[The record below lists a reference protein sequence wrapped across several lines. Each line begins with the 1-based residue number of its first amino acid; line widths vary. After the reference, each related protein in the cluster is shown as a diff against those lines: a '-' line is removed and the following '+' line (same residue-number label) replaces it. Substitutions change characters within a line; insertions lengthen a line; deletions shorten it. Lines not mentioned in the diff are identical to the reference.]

1 MCSWRTK
8 LSGGSLFKKRP
19 GKRSLLTLLI
29 IALGAGGGVFYYL
42 RNDPSA
48 STSAGAGKPPF
59 GAGRVMPVVA
69 VPVRTGDINV
79 FLNALGTVTPRN
91 IVTVRSRVDGELKR
105 LTFREGQTVKTGDLL
120 AEIDPRSF
128 QVQLTQAEGQYA
140 KDQALLQNARL
151 DLERYRTLFRQE
163 AASRQQ
169 LDTQEALVRQYEAA
183 LKIDQGQLD
192 NAKLQL
198 SYTRITAPVTGRVG
212 LRQVDPGNLIRSGDT
227 NGLLVITQEK
237 PITAIF
243 SLPEDHIGS
252 VMEGLQG
259 KQPLKVAA
267 FDRDQ
272 KNKLAGGILLT
283 ADNQIDTT
291 TGTVRLKAQFANDD
305 GKLFPNQFVNIK
317 LLLETRNDATLVPAA
332 AIQRGAQGTFVYVV
346 KDDKSVTIRP
356 VKTGP
361 LDGDRIAIDSGLAS
375 GELVV
380 VDGADKL
387 REGSKVTLT
396 SRDKKDGKSE
406 GKGPRGGKNG
416 TTEAQTAA
424 AGKDGKRED
433 QRPAEQSP
441 AKQESAK
448 DSAKEAG
455 QPGSQD
461 AAGKDKAGTDVAGRR
476 PRGEGGE
483 GGGWERKRQRSAE

>member
-1 MCSWRTK
+1 MSSWRTK
-8 LSGGSLFKKRP
+8 ISGRLPLGYRP
-19 GKRSLLTLLI
+19 GKRQL
-29 IALGAGGGVFYYL
+29 IALLVLGAF
-42 RNDPSA
+42 A
-48 STSAGAGKPPF
+48 AAGAVYYQRNNQPAGAPGEGGKPGF

-79 FLNALGTVTPRN
+79 FINALGTVVPRN

-105 LTFREGQTVKTGDLL
+105 LTFREGQTVKAGDLL

-151 DLERYRTLFRQE
+151 DLDRYRTLFRQE

-198 SYTRITAPVTGRVG
+198 SYTRISAPVSGRVG

-243 SLPEDHIGS
+243 SLPEDHIGTI
-252 VMEGLQG
+252 MEGLQG

-317 LLLETRNDATLVPAA
+317 LLLETRNDAILVPAA

-346 KDDKSVTIRP
+346 KDDKSASVRP

-361 LDGDRIAIDSGLAS
+361 LDGDRIAIDSGLTV

-380 VDGADKL
+380 IDGADKL
-387 REGSKVTLT
+387 REGSKVALT
-396 SRDKKDGKSE
+396 SRDKKDGRGE
-406 GKGPRGGKNG
+406 GKGPRGSKNG
-416 TTEAQTAA
+416 AAEDKASTEAT
-424 AGKDGKRED
+424 
-433 QRPAEQSP
+433 S
-441 AKQESAK
+441 AKPEGTKEGAKGSAK
-448 DSAKEAG
+448 DAG
-455 QPGSQD
+455 QQASKETGKDSAD
-461 AAGKDKAGTDVAGRR
+461 AATPRESGRR

>member
-1 MCSWRTK
+1 MSSWRTK
-8 LSGGSLFKKRP
+8 ISSYSPLKFRP
-19 GKRSLLTLLI
+19 GKRQLIALLLI
-29 IALGAGGGVFYYL
+29 GLFAAGGVVYYQ
-42 RNDPSA
+42 RSGQP
-48 STSAGAGKPPF
+48 AGAPGEGGKPPGF

-79 FLNALGTVTPRN
+79 FLNALGTVVPRN

-105 LTFREGQTVKTGDLL
+105 LTFREGQTVKAGDLL

-198 SYTRITAPVTGRVG
+198 SYTRISAPVSGRVG

-252 VMEGLQG
+252 IMEGLQG

-317 LLLETRNDATLVPAA
+317 LLLETRNDAILVPAA

-346 KDDKSVTIRP
+346 KDDKSVSVRP

-361 LDGDRIAIDSGLAS
+361 LDGDRIAIDSGLTV

-380 VDGADKL
+380 IDGADKL
-387 REGSKVTLT
+387 REGSKVALT
-396 SRDKKDGKSE
+396 SRDKKDGRGE
-406 GKGPRGGKNG
+406 GKGPRGSKNG
-416 TTEAQTAA
+416 AGEDKPSPEQAPAKPEGAKEGAKDAGQQ
-424 AGKDGKRED
+424 AGKEAGKEV
-433 QRPAEQSP
+433 
-441 AKQESAK
+441 K
-448 DSAKEAG
+448 DSA
-455 QPGSQD
+455 D
-461 AAGKDKAGTDVAGRR
+461 AATPREGGRR
-476 PRGEGGE
+476 PRGDGGAGGGE
-483 GGGWERKRQRSAE
+483 ERKRQRSAE